1 MATPL
6 LETLREQTRRLH
18 QALDHHPQ
26 MMPLLDANITLE
38 EYRDILCCMYPLQ
51 AGLEQHVAQLQQQL
65 RPAVA
70 PLPSR
75 LPWLEQD
82 LQQLHALPDQP
93 QLPLWSV
100 PATLGALAGLR
111 YVADGARL
119 GSAHIAR
126 RLQHTAPQLPRAY
139 FAQAE
144 GAMVWPQTLA
154 FIQELDAVE
163 HQHCVAVAKLA
174 FAQYIAAFD
183 NLNHK

>member
-6 LETLREQTRRLH
+6 LETLREQTRGLH

-26 MMPLLDANITLE
+26 MMPLLDAKITLAQ
-38 EYRDILCCMYPLQ
+38 YRDILSCMYPLQ
-51 AGLEQHVAQLQQQL
+51 AGLEQHVA
-65 RPAVA
+65 
-70 PLPSR
+70 
-75 LPWLEQD
+75 
-82 LQQLHALPDQP
+82 
-93 QLPLWSV
+93 
-100 PATLGALAGLR
+100 
-111 YVADGARL
+111 
-119 GSAHIAR
+119 
-126 RLQHTAPQLPRAY
+126 QLPRAY

-163 HQHCVAVAKLA
+163 HQHCVAMAKLA